1 MSPRTSHSFSR
12 EMHQTYNPNVHSER
26 TDTNIGV
33 VGWALIAGLV
43 TAWDLTQ
50 EQTLSN
56 YAHERVSDPR
66 TRALALGM
74 IAVTALHLARPTSL
88 HKYDPI
94 SRLGTVV
101 RGYTRG

>member
-1 MSPRTSHSFSR
+1 MKRTPETYSSAPR
-12 EMHQTYNPNVHSER
+12 SE
-26 TDTNIGV
+26 TNIGA
-33 VGWALIAGLV
+33 VGWALVAGLV

-56 YAHERVSDPR
+56 FAHERVSDPR